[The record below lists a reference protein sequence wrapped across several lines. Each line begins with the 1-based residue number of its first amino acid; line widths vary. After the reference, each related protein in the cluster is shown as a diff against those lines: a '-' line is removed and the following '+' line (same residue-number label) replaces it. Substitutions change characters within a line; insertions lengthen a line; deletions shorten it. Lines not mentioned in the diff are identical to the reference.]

1 MPVTNNK
8 TRTTV
13 FDSPL
18 QQSKSTCLT
27 KTRDIFVEVDSSEL
41 PDMRTKKGRK
51 WAAENSITYKNKKT
65 VVKLSKINGKYH
77 IAIYI
82 RVSLET
88 ELTTTFDSQ
97 LLAIKSALALLG
109 YDDTNSIFFIYQ
121 ESQSA
126 FNGKHRPVLQKM
138 YDAVEAGEINIV
150 VYHEVDRIARDVN
163 VASAIDSIHQKT
175 GVDIFIVP
183 LGRFLDMNRMEDQM
197 FFYNF
202 AIMAQMYSKAISGKA
217 TNSQKRRS
225 TAGVKRNSTVPYGL
239 KDKEIVSDLINGG
252 RKVFALDTDIQ
263 DNYPAEFN
271 NKAAVVKEIYRK
283 YNDGQSLKS
292 IARWM
297 NNTIPTLI
305 KRCEDKSKPEVQTK
319 SWDDSTIRYMLKNP
333 VYFGGSHY
341 KGEIIKDANGDF
353 LITNEPLVTSE
364 YWINTQALLDSNTRN
379 YKKRQVRHT
388 RTMSPLHYIA
398 RCSCGGQL
406 KRSTSEVRGTPFY
419 ALKCIVPTID
429 RSRCSGVSISQIQ
442 LEKEI
447 FEYTKDI
454 LSEPEMLNYFIG
466 SDIKAIGE
474 ISISPEE
481 QGLIDDI
488 AQLNLRIDAEQLDM
502 VKQLLIT
509 EVGNMKSKLNKIR
522 MSTNIVINKVKSNK
536 LTVEAFEIAWNSED
550 KSDVNAILAT
560 IYKSIIISKS
570 TIGTRELNLLK
581 KDGWHV
587 DPKRVTLEHHDGHKF
602 GLDDPLLV

>member
-1 MPVTNNK
+1 
-8 TRTTV
+8 
-13 FDSPL
+13 
-18 QQSKSTCLT
+18 
-27 KTRDIFVEVDSSEL
+27 
-41 PDMRTKKGRK
+41 
-51 WAAENSITYKNKKT
+51 
-65 VVKLSKINGKYH
+65 
-77 IAIYI
+77 
-82 RVSLET
+82 
-88 ELTTTFDSQ
+88 
-97 LLAIKSALALLG
+97 
-109 YDDTNSIFFIYQ
+109 
-121 ESQSA
+121 
-126 FNGKHRPVLQKM
+126 
-138 YDAVEAGEINIV
+138 
-150 VYHEVDRIARDVN
+150 
-163 VASAIDSIHQKT
+163 
-175 GVDIFIVP
+175 
-183 LGRFLDMNRMEDQM
+183 
-197 FFYNF
+197 
-202 AIMAQMYSKAISGKA
+202 
-217 TNSQKRRS
+217 
-225 TAGVKRNSTVPYGL
+225 
-239 KDKEIVSDLINGG
+239 
-252 RKVFALDTDIQ
+252 
-263 DNYPAEFN
+263 
-271 NKAAVVKEIYRK
+271 
-283 YNDGQSLKS
+283 
-292 IARWM
+292 
-297 NNTIPTLI
+297 
-305 KRCEDKSKPEVQTK
+305 
-319 SWDDSTIRYMLKNP
+319 MLKNP

-379 YKKRQVRHT
+379 YKSRQVRHT

-419 ALKCIVPTID
+419 ALKCIVPSID
-429 RSRCSGVSISQIQ
+429 KSRCSGVSISQIQ

-466 SDIKAIGE
+466 SDTKAIGE

-536 LTVEAFEIAWNSED
+536 LTVESFEIAWNSED

-587 DPKRVTLEHHDGHKF
+587 DPKRVTLEHHDGSKI
-602 GLDDPLLV
+602 GLDDPLLA